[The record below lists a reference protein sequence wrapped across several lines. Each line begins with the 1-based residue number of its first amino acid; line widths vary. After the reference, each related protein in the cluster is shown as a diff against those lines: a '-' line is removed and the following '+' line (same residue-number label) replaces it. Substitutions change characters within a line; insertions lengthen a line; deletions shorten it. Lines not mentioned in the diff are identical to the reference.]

1 MEASELCGSGK
12 YEGRPP
18 VFYLLVQLERLG
30 ERAAKLKDP
39 GYLQRVKEHA
49 ARTVRLGVDMV
60 TMEKD
65 TQKLVAQKEID
76 AVAVREVNPRTATFD
91 DEAAQELAWAP
102 NPEEPDARA
111 PSSDGMLEP

>member
-1 MEASELCGSGK
+1 M
-12 YEGRPP
+12 
-18 VFYLLVQLERLG
+18 
-30 ERAAKLKDP
+30 
-39 GYLQRVKEHA
+39 KENA

-65 TQKLVAQKEID
+65 TQKLVVQKEKD
-76 AVAVREVNPRTATFD
+76 AVAACEVNPRTATFD
-91 DEAAQELAWAP
+91 DEAAQELARAP

>member
-1 MEASELCGSGK
+1 VRAEEDRGILRIAEFSPEYLFLRASALGIEPSMTRKPRSFAAQGVTKVG
-12 YEGRPP
+12 
-18 VFYLLVQLERLG
+18 LLVQLERLG

-65 TQKLVAQKEID
+65 TQKLVVRKEKMQL
-76 AVAVREVNPRTATFD
+76 RR
-91 DEAAQELAWAP
+91 
-102 NPEEPDARA
+102 AR
-111 PSSDGMLEP
+111 